1 MKPRMIVRTHVPLLT
16 ELENDLGNCM
26 TINMPLLTELSG
38 LAGV

>member
-1 MKPRMIVRTHVPLLT
+1 MEPRMIVRSPMPLLT
-16 ELENDLGNCM
+16 ELENNLGSCM